1 MAHFAEI
8 DSNGKVLR
16 VVVIDNNDV
25 ASSGGDY
32 STGAEEKVRT
42 IVPFTTG
49 VRWVQTSYNTRG
61 GVHYGQDGKPDGGV
75 ALRGNYAGI
84 GYTYDQT
91 NDVFYAPKPF
101 ASWVLNNTT
110 WTWEAPTPQPNDGK
124 FYMWDEPTTSWVEI
138 TPDPSALA
146 KV

>member
-1 MAHFAEI
+1 MSHFAKVTDGKVTRVIVAEQDFI
-8 DSNGKVLR
+8 DSY
-16 VVVIDNNDV
+16 IDDTP
-25 ASSGGDY
+25 GQ
-32 STGAEEKVRT
+32 
-42 IVPFTTG
+42 
-49 VRWVQTSYNTRG
+49 WVQTSYNTRG